1 MNEMD
6 LMTKIE
12 GLEKAIKEHQD
23 FVNTYNTTL
32 TTTKQ
37 QLVDYNKPELEPAV
51 FDQITDAVE
60 SVLSDFDWTDVDN
73 YQDLEYELDY
83 DGRVSLSNISFDP
96 YDLQEK
102 VCNAVYKLFKEAD
115 CPTDEESARDDKEAE
130 QVADHLNTQ
139 TVAEKIV

>member
-6 LMTKIE
+6 LTTKIE
-12 GLEKAIKEHQD
+12 GLKKAIAEHND
-23 FVNTYNTTL
+23 FAGNYASELEKVE
-32 TTTKQ
+32 K
-37 QLVDYNKPELEPAV
+37 QLVDYNKPELEPVV

-115 CPTDEESARDDKEAE
+115 APEDEPT
-130 QVADHLNTQ
+130 ADQLNTQ
-139 TVAEKIV
+139 TVAEKVI